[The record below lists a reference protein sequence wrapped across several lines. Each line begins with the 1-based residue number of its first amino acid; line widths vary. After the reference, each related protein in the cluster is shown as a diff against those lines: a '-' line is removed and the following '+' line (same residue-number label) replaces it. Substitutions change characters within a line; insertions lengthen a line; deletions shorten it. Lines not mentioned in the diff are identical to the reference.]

1 MTHGNNTWSFC
12 NRSSR
17 QMITDRD
24 SVKTGKRRTRQ
35 RGRFVLP
42 NRLPTMPTKQ
52 KLVFANDGGF
62 FFFFFFFNHLDLV
75 MQAATTTISCQN
87 PDFPRNTSCRF

>member
-1 MTHGNNTWSFC
+1 
-12 NRSSR
+12 
-17 QMITDRD
+17 MITDRD

-62 FFFFFFFNHLDLV
+62 FFLLPPSRFGH
-75 MQAATTTISCQN
+75 AGSYY
-87 PDFPRNTSCRF
+87 DFLSESRLS